1 MLRGTEYLTPSSG
14 TATTQHPETMTKKK
28 TPSKPTRAAKKKT
41 GGGCPEATCSACR
54 FWRQEGRD
62 KRIGVCVDAVERAR
76 KVVPF
81 AINLQAS
88 FVFGHG
94 GKDCPCFEPN
104 NEIADAKRSAHRT
117 VSDTCQND

>member
-1 MLRGTEYLTPSSG
+1 MNGTELDN
-14 TATTQHPETMTKKK
+14 TKA
-28 TPSKPTRAAKKKT
+28 SRSVDQQQA
-41 GGGCPEATCSACR
+41 CSACR

-76 KVVPF
+76 KAVPF

-88 FVFGHG
+88 LVFGHG

-104 NEIADAKRSAHRT
+104 DQTQQPHRE
-117 VSDTCQND
+117 

>member
-1 MLRGTEYLTPSSG
+1 MSEKIESETPVAAA
-14 TATTQHPETMTKKK
+14 TA
-28 TPSKPTRAAKKKT
+28 
-41 GGGCPEATCSACR
+41 CSACR

-88 FVFGHG
+88 LVFGHG

-104 NEIADAKRSAHRT
+104 S
-117 VSDTCQND
+117 